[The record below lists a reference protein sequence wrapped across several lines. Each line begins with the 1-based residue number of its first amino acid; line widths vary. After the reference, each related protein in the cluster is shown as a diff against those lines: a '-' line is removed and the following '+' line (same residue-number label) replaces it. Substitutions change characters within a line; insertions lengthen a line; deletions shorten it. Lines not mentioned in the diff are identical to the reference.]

1 MDRIETFQEF
11 LATQNAQIDGS
22 VFAINLL
29 ATMALAHVLA
39 WVYVRRGSALSNRE
53 AFGRI
58 FVPIAATT
66 MLIIVLVKSS
76 LALSLGLV
84 GALSIVRFRAAIK
97 EPEELSYLFICI
109 AVGLGF
115 GANQALLTTGAFA
128 TLVAFVLLRRFDSP
142 DGRRNMAMI
151 VTKEGPPPDFDGI
164 VAILKGV
171 SPSVALLRLDH
182 GPDRTEGVFTLELDG
197 LEAIDAARKALTE
210 LDSDLRFTLMD
221 DAAPGSL

>member
-1 MDRIETFQEF
+1 MDRIETFSEF
-11 LATQNAQIDGS
+11 LATQNAQIDLS

-29 ATMALAHVLA
+29 ATMALAHLLA
-39 WVYVRRGSALSNRE
+39 VVYARRGSALSNRA

-97 EPEELSYLFICI
+97 EPEELSYLFIAI
-109 AVGLGF
+109 ALGLGF
-115 GANQALLTTGAFA
+115 GANQATLTLLAFGV
-128 TLVAFVLLRRFDSP
+128 LMVFILLRRVDS
-142 DGRRNMAMI
+142 GGTRGMSLILSR
-151 VTKEGPPPDFDGI
+151 EGTPPDLDRV
-164 VAILKGV
+164 VAILKQA
-171 SPSVALLRLDH
+171 SPSVALKRLDH
-182 GPDRTEGVFTLELDG
+182 GPDRTEAVFALELAG
-197 LEAIDAARKALTE
+197 FEAVQTARAALME
-210 LDSDLRFTLMD
+210 LDPELRFTLLD